1 MNEQD
6 YIRLKRLEQIPRDVS
21 KDAPL
26 SEKLDALNKK
36 VDYQLANP
44 NEGKKKWFKMPW
56 KVKNKQKRLAKTGK
70 LQVIFMRE
78 NRNIEPLVCPMED
91 GMIKLNGKFY
101 NAAEAFVYLWLGK
114 FPTIVLPEW
123 SLVPVGQQF
132 DELEDKT
139 KSVYAET
146 HIIAA
151 MQKAELED
159 KKKISSKTIIWILIV
174 AIVVGYLLFAGIP
187 GTSGG

>member
-56 KVKNKQKRLAKTGK
+56 KVKNKQKRLYFK
-70 LQVIFMRE
+70 
-78 NRNIEPLVCPMED
+78 
-91 GMIKLNGKFY
+91 
-101 NAAEAFVYLWLGK
+101 
-114 FPTIVLPEW
+114 
-123 SLVPVGQQF
+123 
-132 DELEDKT
+132 
-139 KSVYAET
+139 
-146 HIIAA
+146 H
-151 MQKAELED
+151 
-159 KKKISSKTIIWILIV
+159 
-174 AIVVGYLLFAGIP
+174 
-187 GTSGG
+187 